1 MWCIPPK
8 ANAEF
13 VWRMEDVLATYKLPY
28 DARFPVVC
36 MDESSKQLVGE
47 VRPPLDVAPGRV
59 RRRDNEYERKGVCNL
74 FLFFEPLRGWR
85 HVWVT
90 GQRRTVEWAWCVREL
105 LGVYYPEAI
114 KIRLVSDHLNT
125 HTGGALYEAFPP
137 AEAKALC
144 DRLEFH
150 PTPKHGSWLN
160 MAETELSVL
169 SGQCLDR
176 RLDCQE
182 WVAAEVAAWE
192 AERNVSEATVRWRF
206 TTGDA
211 RIKLEKLYP
220 VVQCPGAD
228 PRTKPGGET
237 NPSGPSTFQ

>member
-13 VWRMEDVLATYKLPY
+13 VWRMEDVLDVYKLPY
-28 DARFPVVC
+28 DAAYPQVC
-36 MDESSKQLVGE
+36 MDEMSKQLIAE
-47 VRPPLDVAPGRV
+47 IAQPLGDAPGRV
-59 RRRDNEYERKGVCNL
+59 RRADYEYERKGTCNL

-90 GQRRTVEWAWCVREL
+90 PRRRKVEWAHCVKEL
-105 LGVYYPEAI
+105 LEVYYPQAV
-114 KIRLVSDHLNT
+114 KMRLICDNLNT
-125 HTGGALYEAFPP
+125 HTGGALYEAFP
-137 AEAKALC
+137 AAVAKRLC
-144 DRLEFH
+144 ERLEFH

-176 RLDCQE
+176 RLDD
-182 WVAAEVAAWE
+182 AEVVSAEVSAWE
-192 AERNVSEATVRWRF
+192 KARNEAEAKVRWRF
-206 TTGDA
+206 TTDKA

-220 VVQCPGAD
+220 VFELVEG
-228 PRTKPGGET
+228 KGGEKA
-237 NPSGPSTFQ
+237 PACGPKAEKE